1 MVVSKRE
8 VLAALPGPFVGQRA
22 ARRWIVRGAVLAAL
36 AKIDDGRLATW
47 RVHAHLDGGSDTVVV
62 LVGPDDGA
70 LGLLKVGASARGS
83 LQLQRQAAVLAAL
96 HGEDRLGPWREM
108 LPRLLGEV
116 VVDGRFCLLETLVPG
131 QDARLALAD
140 PGRRTGLT
148 AMALAT
154 VGQLHRRTASPVR
167 VDDAVLA
174 HVLGGPI
181 GTVRAAVS
189 QRTGQALDRLGRDL
203 GARLHGRVVATG
215 WVHGDYC
222 PDNILIGADGS
233 VSGIVDWAQGDH
245 RGLPLLDLVSFLL
258 SSEVTVGESEL
269 GAVVRRWRAR
279 ARPAST
285 GLLLEAHRA
294 LGGDPLDIDVLVL
307 LAWLQHVANNLSKSR
322 RYASNPVWLHRNVY
336 SVLKGVI
343 RD

>member
-1 MVVSKRE
+1 MVMSKRE
-8 VLAALPGPFVGQRA
+8 VLAALPGPFVGQGA
-22 ARRWIVRGAVLAAL
+22 ARRWIVGGTVRAAL
-36 AKIDDGRLATW
+36 ARIGDGRLATW

-108 LPRLLGEV
+108 LPRLLGEI
-116 VVDGRFCLLETLVPG
+116 VVDGRYCLVETRVPG
-131 QDARLALAD
+131 QDARVALAD
-140 PGRRTGLT
+140 PARRTGLT

-154 VGQLHRRTASPVR
+154 VGQLHRRTATPVR
-167 VDDAVLA
+167 INDAVLA
-174 HVLGGPI
+174 HLLGGPI

-189 QRTGQALDRLGRDL
+189 QRTGQVLDRLGREL
-203 GARLHGRVVATG
+203 GAGLHGRVVATG

-245 RGLPLLDLVSFLL
+245 RGLPILDLVSFLL
-258 SSEVTVGESEL
+258 SSEVTVGEGEL
-269 GAVVRRWRAR
+269 GAVVCRWRGTR
-279 ARPAST
+279 QAST
-285 GLLLEAHRA
+285 KLLLEAHEA

-307 LAWLQHVANNLSKSR
+307 LAWLQHVANNLFKSR
-322 RYASNPVWLHRNVY
+322 RYASNPVWLHRNVH
-336 SVLKGVI
+336 SVLKEVI